1 MLSDRGMEGRQWAE
15 SGRRLQ
21 EMLMREMAL
30 NLRPL
35 LYGGC
40 IWVVFG
46 NDRAKKENEWI
57 EQQWANGQD
66 RKGEEGNGRNG
77 RREKE
82 KKAWTAGE
90 AYLRFLEL
98 GLTRREAYLRF
109 LELGLTR
116 REAEV
121 AVQVCKGLC
130 NKEIAMELGISET
143 TVKKHISNI
152 FEKMEVERRQEIAGR
167 LDS

>member
-1 MLSDRGMEGRQWAE
+1 MGRIGRGRKGTAGMDG
-15 SGRRLQ
+15 GRR
-21 EMLMREMAL
+21 RKKRG
-30 NLRPL
+30 RP
-35 LYGGC
+35 G
-40 IWVVFG
+40 
-46 NDRAKKENEWI
+46 
-57 EQQWANGQD
+57 
-66 RKGEEGNGRNG
+66 
-77 RREKE
+77 
-82 KKAWTAGE
+82 
-90 AYLRFLEL
+90 
-98 GLTRREAYLRF
+98 EAYLRF

-152 FEKMEVERRQEIAGR
+152 CEKMEVERRQEIAER

>member
-1 MLSDRGMEGRQWAE
+1 MLIIIMLSDRGMEGRQWAE

-40 IWVVFG
+40 IWGVFG

-98 GLTRREAYLRF
+98 GLTRREA
-109 LELGLTR
+109 
-116 REAEV
+116 EV

-152 FEKMEVERRQEIAGR
+152 FEKMEVERRQEIAER

>member
-66 RKGEEGNGRNG
+66 RKGEEGGGRE
-77 RREKE
+77 RPE
-82 KKAWTAGE
+82 WTAGE
-90 AYLRFLEL
+90 GEKSVDGRGSILAFFGTGIDEE
-98 GLTRREAYLRF
+98 GSGGGST
-109 LELGLTR
+109 G
-116 REAEV
+116 
-121 AVQVCKGLC
+121 VQGP
-130 NKEIAMELGISET
+130 M
-143 TVKKHISNI
+143 
-152 FEKMEVERRQEIAGR
+152 Q
-167 LDS
+167 